1 MELRCSRQG
10 TSQSLRDPLAP
21 ERTGPR
27 REIRLTLKSF
37 SLAKWRIM
45 CLLSL
50 VVLVASKTWP
60 EKRTRLAL
68 NSVYCTSRGQ
78 VCHFLGLQEKLH
90 PPRPPT
96 ASVLRSGT
104 KGEAGVGT
112 VLKATCRG
120 GPRRDTGF
128 GGRTSQ
134 VRWAVPLSLPHP
146 PASSWVLGLPAPP
159 ASLIAQARCLSPPAA
174 SPHGSVH
181 TPHPPGHCHVA
192 GGETRLIPQTYCDLA
207 PLLRQVTFDISQGS
221 QGTLPA
227 TRKET
232 GISEWVHP
240 RGHPGTT
247 TPPQ

>member
-134 VRWAVPLSLPHP
+134 VRWAMPLSLPHP
-146 PASSWVLGLPAPP
+146 PASSWVD
-159 ASLIAQARCLSPPAA
+159 RK
-174 SPHGSVH
+174 SV
-181 TPHPPGHCHVA
+181 V
-192 GGETRLIPQTYCDLA
+192 
-207 PLLRQVTFDISQGS
+207 
-221 QGTLPA
+221 
-227 TRKET
+227 
-232 GISEWVHP
+232 
-240 RGHPGTT
+240 
-247 TPPQ
+247 